1 MLVRKFTD
9 AFLVSLNTTL
19 VILILSF
26 ALLAKQKHVKHMLAL
41 PLSWLFLHKKKL
53 SPNGKHRP
61 PGKNC

>member
-26 ALLAKQKHVKHMLAL
+26 ALLVKQKHVKHMLAL
-41 PLSWLFLHKKKL
+41 PLS
-53 SPNGKHRP
+53 
-61 PGKNC
+61 

>member
-26 ALLAKQKHVKHMLAL
+26 ALLAKQKHVKHMLVL
-41 PLSWLFLHKKKL
+41 PLSWLFLYKKKL